1 MTNSRR
7 DFLKL
12 AAKYSVGGVVF
23 NSISLSSIAAMR
35 RYVSPNEKIDFGLIG
50 ANGMGWADMRSI
62 LKNSEANCIAICD
75 VDANVLKKRLKTVKK
90 SPARSPRFMG
100 IIGSYWKIKIS
111 MRWSL
116 VPLITGIV

>member
-75 VDANVLKKRLKTVKK
+75 VDANVACLKRIVILDYIAI
-90 SPARSPRFMG
+90 SRFKYMA
-100 IIGSYWKIKIS
+100 ILWFVWVIKF
-111 MRWSL
+111 
-116 VPLITGIV
+116 G